1 MKKFTRKSLEE
12 LAQRMPVLNEE
23 VQSFYVGGN
32 RYYFDQQ
39 GHYIIGFNQPT
50 LSGALNGHFKLFIL
64 VLLILCAS
72 NVYGQFIIQKEL
84 SLDNLGKSWAEYQQD
99 TKYNLTNF
107 SRRYFTDTVSVV
119 EMKEAFYKNKDI
131 KFTKSPYAGLDSIM
145 RLVSIGEG
153 VMLLSPLRN
162 HAKKEI
168 RESRGVW
175 RWLGSPRLVN
185 LLDKNGTPQEALLK
199 RMKDEELKKMMNG
212 EIISLRAPRWYMGY
226 VVSPAACMEV
236 YMDGKLS
243 CRSPSI
249 NCSDFFAYANHY
261 SMVLDGEWY
270 HNVSGGAHLLGA
282 LQGMNTMMHARTS
295 EKTFSVLLYVKT
307 YPRSKKV
314 TYTIDLLL
322 PDNPDRETDALFT
335 SLKSFVES
343 LPSGSFAPYYTTDL
357 RLMTGRYYKVTVN
370 KCGWLIEDY
379 LQ

>member
-1 MKKFTRKSLEE
+1 MNKIKHVAMLFALLFSSTTGVF
-12 LAQRMPVLNEE
+12 AQ
-23 VQSFYVGGN
+23 F
-32 RYYFDQQ
+32 
-39 GHYIIGFNQPT
+39 
-50 LSGALNGHFKLFIL
+50 A
-64 VLLILCAS
+64 
-72 NVYGQFIIQKEL
+72 IQKAL
-84 SLDNLGKSWAEYQQD
+84 RYDNLSERWSDYQQE
-99 TKYNLTNF
+99 TKYGLLNF
-107 SRRYFTDTVSVV
+107 SRRYFKDTISVA
-119 EMKEAFYKNKDI
+119 EMKEAFFKYKDV

-145 RLVSIGEG
+145 RLGSIGEG

-249 NCSDFFAYANHY
+249 NYSDFFAYANHY
-261 SMVLDGEWY
+261 SMVLDGEWH

-335 SLKSFVES
+335 NLKSFVES

>member
-1 MKKFTRKSLEE
+1 MNKIKHVAMLFALLFSSTTGVF
-12 LAQRMPVLNEE
+12 AQ
-23 VQSFYVGGN
+23 F
-32 RYYFDQQ
+32 
-39 GHYIIGFNQPT
+39 
-50 LSGALNGHFKLFIL
+50 A
-64 VLLILCAS
+64 
-72 NVYGQFIIQKEL
+72 IQKAL
-84 SLDNLGKSWAEYQQD
+84 RYDNLSERWSDYQQE
-99 TKYNLTNF
+99 TKYGLLNF
-107 SRRYFTDTVSVV
+107 SRRYFKDTISVA
-119 EMKEAFYKNKDI
+119 EMKEAFFKYKDV

-145 RLVSIGEG
+145 RLGSIGEG

-236 YMDGKLS
+236 YMDGELS
-243 CRSPSI
+243 SRSPSI
-249 NCSDFFAYANHY
+249 NYSDFFAYANHY
-261 SMVLDGEWY
+261 SMVLDGEWH

-322 PDNPDRETDALFT
+322 PDHPDRETDALFT